1 MHNFTTN
8 RLQRSRKKQQKKSSG
23 TKKLIIAVIAFLIL
37 QYIYFGFF
45 TKPAVDSDN
54 IAVITVEKGES
65 INQIAKELKKEN
77 VINSKFLFKNYLR
90 FTGKAKEIQA
100 GVFRIPL
107 PQNIKSTTYLL
118 STYIPIE
125 DKITIPEGFKI
136 TQIDAALA
144 DKGIIE
150 AGEFI
155 NCVQTCPLE
164 HNLLQYIPNQ
174 STRNLEGFLY
184 PDTYFVSTVDFDPA
198 TLIIKMMDNFESKLP
213 DDWQQKAQSL
223 PESDLY
229 SVINMA
235 SIIEREVLSDQDK
248 KMVSGLLWKR
258 YSTPGWNI
266 GADATLLYKKSDNV
280 ITYQDLQADDP
291 YNTRKLSGLPPTPI
305 SNPGISSIEAAL
317 NPIDSEY
324 WFYLTTLD
332 TGRVIYAV
340 TNEEHNANK
349 NKYLR

>member
-8 RLQRSRKKQQKKSSG
+8 RLQRSRKKAKKQSSSL
-23 TKKLIIAVIAFLIL
+23 KKLAFAVIAFLIL

-45 TKPAVDSDN
+45 VKPAVDSEN
-54 IAVITVEKGES
+54 IAVITVERGES
-65 INQIAKELKKEN
+65 IKQIAKELKKEN

-90 FTGKAKEIQA
+90 FTGKAKNIQA

-118 STYIPIE
+118 STYIPVE
-125 DKITIPEGFKI
+125 DKVTIPEGYKI
-136 TQIDAALA
+136 SQIDATLA

-164 HNLLQYIPNQ
+164 HDLLQYIPNQ

-198 TLIIKMMDNFESKLP
+198 SLIIKMMDNFESKLP
-213 DDWQQKAQSL
+213 ADWQQKAQAL

-229 SVINMA
+229 SIINMA

-258 YSTPGWNI
+258 YSTPGWVI
-266 GADATLLYKKSDNV
+266 GADATLLYTKSDNV

-291 YNTRKLSGLPPTPI
+291 YNTRKLPGLPPTPI
-305 SNPGISSIEAAL
+305 SNPGVSSIEAAL

-332 TGRVIYAV
+332 TGKVIYAV
-340 TNEEHNANK
+340 TNDEHNINK